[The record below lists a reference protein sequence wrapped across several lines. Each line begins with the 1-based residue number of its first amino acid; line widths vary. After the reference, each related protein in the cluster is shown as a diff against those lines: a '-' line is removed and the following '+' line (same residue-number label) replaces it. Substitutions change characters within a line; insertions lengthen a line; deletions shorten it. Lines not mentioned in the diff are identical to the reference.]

1 MTTISFIC
9 FSEQDSLRRRFL
21 RAAAPIVFAMAFV
34 LFIIEF
40 MQLSVMGIEYFKDW
54 VNWVEM
60 LMSICALIFAAVFT
74 SDCSCPQIW
83 QWEIG
88 SGAIFLSWIDFLA
101 YIRMISFIGKLII
114 YPQARL
120 RDMYIIIDVCP

>member
-9 FSEQDSLRRRFL
+9 FSEQDSLRRQFL
-21 RAAAPIVFAMAFV
+21 RAAAAIVFVMAFM
-34 LFIIEF
+34 LFIIEV

-60 LMSICALIFAAVFT
+60 LMSICAVIFAAVFT
-74 SDCSCPQIW
+74 SDCSCPRPW

-88 SGAIFLSWIDFLA
+88 SGALFLSWIDFLV

-114 YPQARL
+114 YPLARL
-120 RDMYIIIDVCP
+120 RDM